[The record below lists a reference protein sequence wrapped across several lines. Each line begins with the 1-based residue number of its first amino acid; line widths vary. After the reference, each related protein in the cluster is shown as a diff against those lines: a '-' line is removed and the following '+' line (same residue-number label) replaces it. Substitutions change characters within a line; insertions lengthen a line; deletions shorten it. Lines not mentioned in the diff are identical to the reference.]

1 MQKVNVN
8 NIKAPPSS
16 LEAEQAILASL
27 LLDDRAIDKIID
39 IIDVDDFYYPYH
51 KLLYTTILEL
61 SRENK
66 PLDLV
71 TLVAKL
77 EDKGL
82 LASVGGYEYI
92 SSLVDIIPNA
102 SNIAHYAEIAKEKA
116 ILRKLINLSTEM
128 SEKSFNYAGDINEL
142 LDEAERNIFK
152 LAEYKIRNEIKPLSQ
167 LITEAFHSLE
177 RLYQNPGHIAGVPSD
192 FIDLDKITNGFQPS
206 DFIIIA
212 GRPAMGKTAFALN
225 IAINVSTKYKKSVA
239 IFSLEMSAGQ
249 LAQRLIGSEAR
260 IDSTKLKNGK
270 LTMEEWQNL
279 AAVAGSLSEAKL
291 FIDDTA
297 AISVMELR
305 AKCRRIRREHGLD
318 LVIIDYLQL
327 MGGSRAENREQQ
339 ISEISRSL
347 KALAKELNVPIIAL
361 SQLNR
366 SVESRADKR
375 PYPSDLRESGAIE
388 QDADLILFLYRDEV
402 YNKDTKFPGIAE
414 VIISKHR
421 NGPTGIVY
429 LAFLKQFTRFENSA
443 IESVY

>member
-128 SEKSFNYAGDINEL
+128 SEKSFNYSGDINEL

-239 IFSLEMSAGQ
+239 IFHSKCQ
-249 LAQRLIGSEAR
+249 L
-260 IDSTKLKNGK
+260 DN
-270 LTMEEWQNL
+270 
-279 AAVAGSLSEAKL
+279 
-291 FIDDTA
+291 
-297 AISVMELR
+297 
-305 AKCRRIRREHGLD
+305 
-318 LVIIDYLQL
+318 
-327 MGGSRAENREQQ
+327 
-339 ISEISRSL
+339 
-347 KALAKELNVPIIAL
+347 
-361 SQLNR
+361 
-366 SVESRADKR
+366 
-375 PYPSDLRESGAIE
+375 
-388 QDADLILFLYRDEV
+388 
-402 YNKDTKFPGIAE
+402 
-414 VIISKHR
+414 
-421 NGPTGIVY
+421 
-429 LAFLKQFTRFENSA
+429 
-443 IESVY
+443 